1 MLLGKT
7 GSGKSATGNTIIG
20 ERYFETSLSGSSITQ
35 ECAFKSI
42 KRFGY
47 NIVVIDTPGIFDTKI
62 TDELVQIEVAKWV
75 GLSSPGPH
83 AFILVLNLAARYTE
97 EEHST
102 VELFVKQFGE
112 NIYKYMMVLFT
123 RKDELDAH
131 GIDIIDHIKGY
142 PQTLQR
148 LIKDCGGR
156 IYAFNNNLKGTEQE
170 TQVKLLLNGIL
181 DNVRKNG
188 GKCYTNEMYK
198 KAEADLRRIEKE
210 KREKYKEE
218 EKKRHQEITN
228 QIDNKYKQDM
238 REMEMRIKELKRQN
252 SSLES
257 AMRLE
262 SEHYEQNFQTMAM
275 EGERQRKMQDDKIQS
290 LQREMQTVNLK
301 YDEERRFRENLQ
313 IEKSQALYEEKLQI
327 EKRAM
332 KSVIKNTEKNY
343 EREEKIRKEMLE
355 IEKRH
360 NEKMEEILRKH
371 NENMKNIE
379 KKPLRGES
387 RNDMKENKTSTMRSF
402 L

>member
-35 ECAFKSI
+35 ECAFKSF
-42 KRFGY
+42 KRFGRE
-47 NIVVIDTPGIFDTKI
+47 IIVIDTPGIFDTEK
-62 TDELVQIEVAKWV
+62 TNDLVQLEVAKCV
-75 GLSSPGPH
+75 GLSSPGAH
-83 AFILVLNLAARYTE
+83 AFILVLSLAARYTE
-97 EEHST
+97 EEKST

-112 NIYKYMMVLFT
+112 TIYKYMIVLFT

-142 PQTLQR
+142 PPTLQR

-156 IYAFNNNLKGTEQE
+156 IYAFNNNLKGKEQE
-170 TQVKLLLNGIL
+170 TQVELLLKGIL

-198 KAEADLRRIEKE
+198 KAEADLRKIEKE

-238 REMEMRIKELKRQN
+238 REMEMRMKDLKRQN
-252 SSLES
+252 SILES
-257 AMRLE
+257 AVRLE

-332 KSVIKNTEKNY
+332 KSVIKNTEKIY
-343 EREEKIRKEMLE
+343 EREEKLRKEMLE
-355 IEKRH
+355 MEKRH
-360 NEKMEEILRKH
+360 NEKIEEIQRKH
-371 NENMKNIE
+371 NENMENIE

-387 RNDMKENKTSTMRSF
+387 RNDMKENKTSTIRSF